1 MNQDISIAVALIVI
15 TTFFL
20 IVQLYKNY
28 KLEEDIEMYKQSI
41 MYLEDRIAKRDI
53 EGERNFKDLV
63 AGIDGVTSVSLSAKR
78 YVELLRAE
86 ESLVELQ
93 LKVKEISD
101 VK

>member
-20 IVQLYKNY
+20 IVQLYKNH
-28 KLEEDIEMYKQSI
+28 KLEEDIEFYKQSNK
-41 MYLEDRIAKRDI
+41 YLEDRIAQKDR

-63 AGIDGVTSVSLSAKR
+63 GGIDGVTSVSLSSKR

-86 ESLVELQ
+86 NDLVEL
-93 LKVKEISD
+93 KVKVRELD
-101 VK
+101 NE

>member
-20 IVQLYKNY
+20 MIQLYKNH
-28 KLEEDIEMYKQSI
+28 KLEEDIEMYKRSNK
-41 MYLEDRIAKRDI
+41 YLEDRIAKRDI

-86 ESLVELQ
+86 NDLIE
-93 LKVKEISD
+93 LKVKVRELD
-101 VK
+101 NG

>member
-20 IVQLYKNY
+20 VVQLWKNNELD
-28 KLEEDIEMYKQSI
+28 KQLDMYKDSVR
-41 MYLEDRIAKRDI
+41 YLEDRIAKRDR

-63 AGIDGVTSVSLSAKR
+63 GGIDGVTSVSLSAKR

-86 ESLVELQ
+86 NDLVD
-93 LKVKEISD
+93 LKVKVRELD
-101 VK
+101 NE

>member
-20 IVQLYKNY
+20 MIQLYKNH
-28 KLEEDIEMYKQSI
+28 KLEEDIEMYKRSNR
-41 MYLEDRIAKRDI
+41 YLEDRIAKRDI

-63 AGIDGVTSVSLSAKR
+63 GGIDGVTSVSLSAKR

-86 ESLVELQ
+86 NDLIE
-93 LKVKEISD
+93 LKVKVRELD
-101 VK
+101 NG

>member
-20 IVQLYKNY
+20 MIQLYKNH
-28 KLEEDIEMYKQSI
+28 KLEEDIEMYKRSNR
-41 MYLEDRIAKRDI
+41 YLEDRIAKRDI

-86 ESLVELQ
+86 NDLIE
-93 LKVKEISD
+93 LKVRVRELD
-101 VK
+101 NG

>member
-20 IVQLYKNY
+20 IVQLYKNH
-28 KLEEDIEMYKQSI
+28 KLEEDIEMYKRSNR
-41 MYLEDRIAKRDI
+41 YLEDRIAKRDI

-86 ESLVELQ
+86 NDLIE
-93 LKVKEISD
+93 LKVKVRELD
-101 VK
+101 NG

>member
-20 IVQLYKNY
+20 IVQLYKNH
-28 KLEEDIEMYKQSI
+28 KLEEDIEMYKRSNR
-41 MYLEDRIAKRDI
+41 YLEDRIAKRDI

-63 AGIDGVTSVSLSAKR
+63 GGIDGVTSVSLSAKR

-86 ESLVELQ
+86 NDLVD
-93 LKVKEISD
+93 LKVKVRELD
-101 VK
+101 NE

>member
-15 TTFFL
+15 TAFFL
-20 IVQLYKNY
+20 MIQLYKNH
-28 KLEEDIEMYKQSI
+28 KLEEDIEMYKQSNR
-41 MYLEDRIAKRDI
+41 YLEDRIAKRDI

-86 ESLVELQ
+86 NDLIE
-93 LKVKEISD
+93 LKVKVRELGNG
-101 VK
+101 

>member
-1 MNQDISIAVALIVI
+1 MNQDINIAVALIAI

-20 IVQLYKNY
+20 MIQLYKNH
-28 KLEEDIEMYKQSI
+28 KLEEDIEMYKRSNR
-41 MYLEDRIAKRDI
+41 YLEDRIAKRDI

-86 ESLVELQ
+86 NDLIE
-93 LKVKEISD
+93 LKVKVRELD
-101 VK
+101 NG

>member
-1 MNQDISIAVALIVI
+1 MNQDINIAVALIVI

-20 IVQLYKNY
+20 MIQLYKNH
-28 KLEEDIEMYKQSI
+28 KLEEDIEMYKQSNR
-41 MYLEDRIAKRDI
+41 YLEDRIAKRDI

-86 ESLVELQ
+86 NDLIELKI
-93 LKVKEISD
+93 KVRELD
-101 VK
+101 NG

>member
-1 MNQDISIAVALIVI
+1 MNQDISIAVFLII
-15 TTFFL
+15 IMTFFF

-28 KLEEDIEMYKQSI
+28 KLEEDIEMYKRSNR
-41 MYLEDRIAKRDI
+41 YLEDRIAKRDI

-86 ESLVELQ
+86 NDLIE
-93 LKVKEISD
+93 LKVKVRELD
-101 VK
+101 NG

>member
-15 TTFFL
+15 TTFL
-20 IVQLYKNY
+20 LMIQLYKNH
-28 KLEEDIEMYKQSI
+28 KLEEDIEMYKRSNR
-41 MYLEDRIAKRDI
+41 YLEDRIAKRDI

-86 ESLVELQ
+86 NDLIE
-93 LKVKEISD
+93 LKVKVRELD
-101 VK
+101 NG

>member
-1 MNQDISIAVALIVI
+1 MNQDISIAVALIII

-28 KLEEDIEMYKQSI
+28 KLEEDIDMYKQSNR
-41 MYLEDRIAKRDI
+41 YLEDRIAKRDI

-86 ESLVELQ
+86 NDLIE
-93 LKVKEISD
+93 LKVKVRELD
-101 VK
+101 NG